1 MNVFAIFTRTLTGA
15 PGKTGSPGK
24 MPQAQR
30 AGRPRLGD
38 LLIAKKLITPAQL
51 QAGMAAQRRDPSRK
65 LGEILVVQKSIT
77 ELDLRRVLAAQ
88 RGTSVN
94 GHDKTAD
101 PAAAPGGPLPP
112 LPDAVRDFAVL
123 DGAVLYI
130 AEGRVTNALIESWL
144 YNAQRRGYQITTE
157 QCDIAMISRIR
168 EATEQTHSATA
179 NLSAIRQVRRIFAD
193 AVARGASDI
202 HFTLTRDGA
211 SGGYL
216 DVQYRIKGDIVS
228 GQQIPASEG
237 EQIVGALFQGMASV
251 ADATM
256 QDNEDQNGVISDPRF
271 LRGDDGRDTGLT
283 GVRLAK
289 SKLIRGVGVSAR
301 LLFHHHSSAD
311 SDPLDRLGYSSR
323 QIVLLQDLAR
333 ANVGINLFTGPTGS
347 GKSTTLAAEIHSI
360 LRYRTGARIITIE
373 DPAEHEFG
381 DPRVWQYHIANANS
395 DEEKSRAFAGKLK
408 AALREDPDIIVVGE
422 IRGLETAREAIN
434 AAITGHQVWTTL
446 HVSDP
451 FMIPQRLIAMGVD
464 KFFLSDPKLLS
475 ALVAQRLVKA
485 LCPHC
490 AVPLAGHEDQLSGRT
505 LEHLETWIHDGPFPN
520 LASIRLRGAGCVHCS
535 GSGVRGRTVISQV
548 IRTDEALLDD
558 LIQNGSAAA
567 RSRYMARPDTEID
580 MMAHGVLKILA
591 GETDPRFVED
601 AHEAIPIKPA
611 TLRPL
616 TMEDL

>member
-1 MNVFAIFTRTLTGA
+1 MFTLFARTI
-15 PGKTGSPGK
+15 TGSPGK
-24 MPQAQR
+24 TTHAPR

-38 LLIAKKLITPAQL
+38 LLIANKLITPAQL
-51 QAGMAAQRRDPSRK
+51 QAGMAAQRRNPSRK
-65 LGEILVVQKSIT
+65 LGEILVAQKAIT

-94 GHDKTAD
+94 GHDKTED
-101 PAAAPGGPLPP
+101 PAAAPGGPLSP

-123 DGAVLYI
+123 DGVVLYI
-130 AEGRVTNALIESWL
+130 AEGRATNALIESWL
-144 YNAQRRGYQITTE
+144 YNARRRGYQITTE

-168 EATEQTHSATA
+168 ETTDQASSATA

-193 AVARGASDI
+193 AVTRGASDI
-202 HFTLTRDGA
+202 HFTLTRDT

-237 EQIVGALFQGMASV
+237 EQIIGSLFQGMASV

-256 QDNEDQNGVISDPRF
+256 QDNEDQNGVITDPRF
-271 LRGDDGRDTGLT
+271 LRGDDGRDIGLT

-311 SDPLDRLGYSSR
+311 SDPLDRLGYSPR
-323 QIVLLQDLAR
+323 QNSLLQEMAR

-347 GKSTTLAAEIHSI
+347 GKSTTLAAEIHGI
-360 LRYRTGARIITIE
+360 LRLRPGVRLITIE

-395 DEEKSRAFAGKLK
+395 DEEKSRVFAGKLK
-408 AALREDPDIIVVGE
+408 ASLREDPDIIVVGE

-490 AVPLAGHEDQLSGRT
+490 ALPLAGHEDQLSSKT
-505 LEHLETWIHDGPFPN
+505 LEHLETWTHGSPFSS
-520 LASIRLRGAGCVHCS
+520 LSSVRLRGPGCVRCS
-535 GSGVRGRTVISQV
+535 GSGVHGRTVISQV
-548 IRTDEALLDD
+548 IRTDETLLED
-558 LIQNGSAAA
+558 LIQNGSAAG

-580 MMAHGVLKILA
+580 MMAHGILKILS
-591 GETDPRFVED
+591 GETDPRFVEEV
-601 AHEAIPIKPA
+601 HEAIPIRPV

-616 TMEDL
+616 TSEDL